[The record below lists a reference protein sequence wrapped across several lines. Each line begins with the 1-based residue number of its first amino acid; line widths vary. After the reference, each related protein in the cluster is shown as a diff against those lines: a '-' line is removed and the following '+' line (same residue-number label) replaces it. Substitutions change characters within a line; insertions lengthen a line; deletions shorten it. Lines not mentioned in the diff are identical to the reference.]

1 MVTSDD
7 RIVPLLGAG
16 EKKWKASV
24 ELLEGPTNGRILGTK
39 QVQPLFYFTVKTV
52 QIVPILLFDTA
63 FSV

>member
-24 ELLEGPTNGRILGTK
+24 ELLDGPTNGRILGTK
-39 QVQPLFYFTVKTV
+39 QVQPLFYFY
-52 QIVPILLFDTA
+52 
-63 FSV
+63 S